1 MSGAS
6 AEQRAARLPGQIEAF
21 FAANPTEYLTYSDIA
36 EKFGCT
42 EQEARYAVAGI
53 KKRHGSVQTQT
64 VVMLC
69 GPDE

>member
-1 MSGAS
+1 MSGFAAELRAS
-6 AEQRAARLPGQIEAF
+6 RLPGQIEAF
-21 FAANPTEYLTYSDIA
+21 FAANPTEYLTYADIA

-42 EQEARYAVAGI
+42 EQEASYAVAGV
-53 KKRHGSVQTQT
+53 KKRKGNLCTQT